1 MNIKRTNYF
10 YALLFAFCAA
20 VVFFAFKPMTQVRA
34 AESGN
39 LLVNGYGETGDLTG
53 WTDAAEEETG
63 EGTFSVVDVYEWGGY
78 TLEPCEG
85 DYFFLFSIKSLQTSK
100 KLLIFAAKIIS
111 YDYKSSINTDKA
123 DCHLNYPKGGKAI
136 LYGSRARGDARK
148 DSDWDIL
155 ILLDKDTLDQSDYDN
170 VSYPFVLLGCDLG
183 QEINPIMYTTKEWES
198 YRITPFYENVTRD
211 GIVLV

>member
-1 MNIKRTNYF
+1 
-10 YALLFAFCAA
+10 
-20 VVFFAFKPMTQVRA
+20 MTTRA
-34 AESGN
+34 A
-39 LLVNGYGETGDLTG
+39 LTR
-53 WTDAAEEETG
+53 
-63 EGTFSVVDVYEWGGY
+63 
-78 TLEPCEG
+78 
-85 DYFFLFSIKSLQTSK
+85 IKQTATST
-100 KLLIFAAKIIS
+100 I
-111 YDYKSSINTDKA
+111 
-123 DCHLNYPKGGKAI
+123 PKGGKAI
-136 LYGSRARGDARK
+136 LYGSRARDDARK

>member
-1 MNIKRTNYF
+1 
-10 YALLFAFCAA
+10 
-20 VVFFAFKPMTQVRA
+20 MTTRA
-34 AESGN
+34 A
-39 LLVNGYGETGDLTG
+39 LTR
-53 WTDAAEEETG
+53 
-63 EGTFSVVDVYEWGGY
+63 
-78 TLEPCEG
+78 
-85 DYFFLFSIKSLQTSK
+85 IKQTATST
-100 KLLIFAAKIIS
+100 I
-111 YDYKSSINTDKA
+111 
-123 DCHLNYPKGGKAI
+123 PKGGKAI

-170 VSYPFVLLGCDLG
+170 ISYPFVLLGCDLG